1 MNKMGGRKLVPY
13 ADAYPIFAINS
24 RGGNN
29 YPPPSGAGKI
39 FCQTCARLEGLRG
52 CVLLVNGRKM

>member
-13 ADAYPIFAINS
+13 ADAYPIFAIHS

-52 CVLLVNGRKM
+52 CV